1 MGNKCPT
8 EPFLAGMAACIPEPP
23 VALGEEPDQGEE
35 DMQRN
40 RGLILSCRRS
50 TPIESNLWILRMRFE
65 PTKGEAD
72 SFQCTGK
79 MDAAV
84 LAD

>member
-1 MGNKCPT
+1 M
-8 EPFLAGMAACIPEPP
+8 
-23 VALGEEPDQGEE
+23 ALGEEPDLGEE

-40 RGLILSCRRS
+40 RGLILSCRWSTRAS

-72 SFQCTGK
+72 SFQRAGK
-79 MDAAV
+79 MDATVVGEFAREMTE
-84 LAD
+84 